1 MPLRHAR
8 PALGRLLRV
17 ITWVENLALIA
28 LLALM
33 IGLAGTQILLRNVFD
48 SGMVGVDQVLRLL
61 VLWVALLGAVT
72 ASRDEK
78 HINLDVVSRW
88 LPARA
93 RAVSHTI
100 TSLFTLIVCVVLAWH
115 AARFVLDERAS
126 GTVAFGSFPVWI
138 AELILPAAFA
148 LIALRYLIHL
158 RHHTRRALGL
168 DPVP

>member
-1 MPLRHAR
+1 MPLRLAR
-8 PALGRLLRV
+8 PALKRLLRL

-33 IGLAGTQILLRNVFD
+33 IGLAGAQILLRNVFD
-48 SGMVGVDQVLRLL
+48 AGMVSVDQVLRLL

-88 LPARA
+88 LPTRA
-93 RAVSHTI
+93 RAVSHTL
-100 TSLFTLIVCVVLAWH
+100 TSLFTLLVCVALAWH
-115 AARFVLDERAS
+115 AARFVLDERTS
-126 GTVAFGSFPVWI
+126 GAVAFGTFPVWV
-138 AELILPAAFA
+138 AELILPVAFA

-158 RHHTRRALGL
+158 RQHARRAFGRDALR
-168 DPVP
+168 